1 MELLKYKC
9 VQKKNFK
16 KKFYFLERLER
27 VAGYGKEKTML
38 VLTMTSQVSKGF
50 R

>member
-9 VQKKNFK
+9 VQKELQEEVLFPM
-16 KKFYFLERLER
+16 EGLER
-27 VAGYGKEKTML
+27 VRVRLKTIL